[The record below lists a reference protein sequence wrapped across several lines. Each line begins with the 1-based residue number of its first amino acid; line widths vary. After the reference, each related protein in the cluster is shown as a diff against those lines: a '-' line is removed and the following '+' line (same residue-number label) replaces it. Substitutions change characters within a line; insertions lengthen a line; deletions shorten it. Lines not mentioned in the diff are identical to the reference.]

1 MFHYILSGTISQLTA
16 MISVRTLFAILTS
29 FVITLVLVPIVI
41 KNIQNRKAGQN
52 IRKLGPE
59 SHYQKAGR
67 PTMGGI
73 AMVIAIC
80 VTSLIWCQLNEFV
93 IIMIISTIWLGM
105 VGFIDD
111 MLKFSRKSSDGLS
124 AKSKML
130 LIMTLGI
137 GAGLVIYINRV
148 MPSTI
153 FVPIINQDFEICWL
167 YVFFVTF
174 IISSWSN
181 AVNLTDGLDGLAIG
195 IVVLVAVALGGVA
208 YLTGNAIFSKHVGLP
223 FVRGAGELTVYCAT
237 LVGAGLGFF
246 WYNASPAE
254 IFMGDVGSLALGG
267 ALGLVSIFT
276 KSELLLAVIGAIFVV
291 EALSVMIQV
300 FSFKFFGRRVF
311 KMSPIHH
318 HFELSGWPE
327 TKVVARFWV
336 ITMILILAGLCII
349 GLNTLLASK
358 AIIN

>member
-1 MFHYILSGTISQLTA
+1 MFHFILSGAISQLTA
-16 MISVRTLFAILTS
+16 MISVRTLFAVLTS
-29 FVITLVLVPIVI
+29 FIITLFLVPIVI
-41 KNIQNRKAGQN
+41 KNIQSRKAGQN

-93 IIMIISTIWLGM
+93 IITVVSTIWLGM
-105 VGFIDD
+105 VGFLDD

-124 AKSKML
+124 AKSKMA
-130 LIMTLGI
+130 LILFLGAAI
-137 GAGLVIYINRV
+137 GLFLYMNKVV
-148 MPSTI
+148 PSTI
-153 FVPIINQDFEICWL
+153 FVPVLNQEFEIGWL
-167 YVFFVTF
+167 YVFFVIF

-195 IVVLVAVALGGVA
+195 IVILVAVALGGVS
-208 YLTGNAIFSKHVGLP
+208 YLAGNAIFSKHVGLP
-223 FVRGAGELTVYCAT
+223 FVRGAGELTVYCAAIA
-237 LVGAGLGFF
+237 GAGIGFF

-267 ALGLVSIFT
+267 ALGLISVFT

-327 TKVVARFWV
+327 TKVVARFWIV
-336 ITMILILAGLCII
+336 TMILILAGLCIL

>member
-1 MFHYILSGTISQLTA
+1 MFHYLLSGAISQLTA
-16 MISVRTLFAILTS
+16 MISVRTLFSVLTS
-29 FVITLVLVPIVI
+29 FVITLLLVPIVI
-41 KNIQNRKAGQN
+41 RNIQRRKAGQN
-52 IRKLGPE
+52 IRALGPE
-59 SHYQKAGR
+59 THLQKAGR

-80 VTSLIWCQLNEFV
+80 VTSLVWCQLNEFV
-93 IIMIISTIWLGM
+93 ILIVISTVWLGA
-105 VGFIDD
+105 VGFLDD
-111 MLKFSRKSSDGLS
+111 MLKFTKKSSDGLS
-124 AKSKML
+124 ARAKMA
-130 LIMTLGI
+130 LILVLGV
-137 GAGLVIYINRV
+137 GLGCLIYSNKI

-153 FVPIINQDFEICWL
+153 FVPVINSEYEIGWL
-167 YVFFVTF
+167 YALFVTF

-195 IVVLVAVALGGVA
+195 IVILVAIALGGVA
-208 YLTGNAIFSKHVGLP
+208 YIAGNAIFSKHVGLP
-223 FVRGAGELTVYCAT
+223 FVRGAGELTVYCASM
-237 LVGAGLGFF
+237 VGAGLGFY

-267 ALGLVSIFT
+267 ALGLVSVFT
-276 KSELLLAVIGAIFVV
+276 KSELLLAVIGGIFVV

-300 FSFKFFGRRVF
+300 FSFRYFGKRVF

-336 ITMILILAGLCII
+336 ITIILILAGLCIL
-349 GLNTLLASK
+349 GLNTLLATK
-358 AIIN
+358 AI

>member
-1 MFHYILSGTISQLTA
+1 MFYYILSGTISQLTA
-16 MISVRTLFAILTS
+16 MISVRTLFAVLTS
-29 FVITLVLVPIVI
+29 FVITLFLVPIVI
-41 KNIQNRKAGQN
+41 KNIQSRKAGQN

-73 AMVIAIC
+73 AMVIAVC
-80 VTSLIWCQLNEFV
+80 VTSLIWCQLNEFI
-93 IIMIISTIWLGM
+93 IIMIISTVWLGM
-105 VGFIDD
+105 VGFLDD
-111 MLKFSRKSSDGLS
+111 ILKFSRKSSDGLS
-124 AKSKML
+124 AKAKMAMIVTLGVGVGL
-130 LIMTLGI
+130 LIYMNKI
-137 GAGLVIYINRV
+137 

-153 FVPIINQDFEICWL
+153 FVPIVNQDFEIGWL

-195 IVVLVAVALGGVA
+195 IVILVAVALGGVA

-246 WYNASPAE
+246 WYNAAPAE

-267 ALGLVSIFT
+267 ALGLVSVFT

-336 ITMILILAGLCII
+336 ITMILILAGLCIL

>member
-1 MFHYILSGTISQLTA
+1 MFHYFLSGAISQLTA
-16 MISVRTLFAILTS
+16 MISVRTLFSVLTS
-29 FVITLVLVPIVI
+29 FIITLLLVPIVI
-41 KNIQNRKAGQN
+41 KNIQSRKAGQN
-52 IRKLGPE
+52 VRKLGPE

-93 IIMIISTIWLGM
+93 IIMLISTVWLGM
-105 VGFIDD
+105 VGFLDD
-111 MLKFSRKSSDGLS
+111 MLKFTKKSSDGLS
-124 AKSKML
+124 AKAKMA
-130 LIMTLGI
+130 LILILGI
-137 GAGLVIYINRV
+137 GAGWVIYSSRI
-148 MPSTI
+148 MPSTL
-153 FVPIINQDFEICWL
+153 FVPVLNTEFQIGWF
-167 YVFFVTF
+167 YVLFVTF

-195 IVVLVAVALGGVA
+195 IVILVALALGGVA
-208 YLTGNAIFSKHVGLP
+208 YLTGNVIFSKHVGLP
-223 FVRGAGELTVYCAT
+223 FVRGAGELTVYCAS
-237 LVGAGLGFF
+237 LVGAGLGFY

-267 ALGLVSIFT
+267 ALGLVSVFT
-276 KSELLLAVIGAIFVV
+276 KSELLLAVIGGIFVV

-300 FSFKFFGRRVF
+300 FSFKYFGRRVF

-336 ITMILILAGLCII
+336 ITIVLIIAGLCIL
-349 GLNTLLASK
+349 GLNTILASK
-358 AIIN
+358 GVVN